1 MAALVQ
7 MSVRL
12 SFPSTLDKAR
22 DYRLG
27 SRPVRISQTKDCF
40 LQVDRPKLRT
50 PELAKF
56 DANRLAYKAEKWEL
70 GNNPMRDEN
79 EGKKAW
85 GGGRGRAPVIT
96 A

>member
-1 MAALVQ
+1 M
-7 MSVRL
+7 
-12 SFPSTLDKAR
+12 
-22 DYRLG
+22 
-27 SRPVRISQTKDCF
+27 
-40 LQVDRPKLRT
+40 RT